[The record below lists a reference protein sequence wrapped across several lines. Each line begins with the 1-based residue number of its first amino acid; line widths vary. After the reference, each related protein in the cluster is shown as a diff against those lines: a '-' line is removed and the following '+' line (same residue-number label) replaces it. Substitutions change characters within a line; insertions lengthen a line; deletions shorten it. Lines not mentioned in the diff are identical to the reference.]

1 MDQVNKKEVSENL
14 LEFYSFLS
22 AAGWIFLVISALFM
36 IYIKFSSGI
45 FDPTDKISLIFLAI
59 YFSGFCFNV
68 ISFLSGAVKTNQKM
82 VFLSSSCLISYFIYM
97 LIFFKIYIW
106 PELRQFF
113 ISFSSF
119 LHHRSIPDFW
129 SYDTFFIFFNAAVY
143 LFWIWKIIF

>member
-97 LIFFKIYIW
+97 LIFFKIYI
-106 PELRQFF
+106 
-113 ISFSSF
+113 
-119 LHHRSIPDFW
+119 
-129 SYDTFFIFFNAAVY
+129 
-143 LFWIWKIIF
+143 